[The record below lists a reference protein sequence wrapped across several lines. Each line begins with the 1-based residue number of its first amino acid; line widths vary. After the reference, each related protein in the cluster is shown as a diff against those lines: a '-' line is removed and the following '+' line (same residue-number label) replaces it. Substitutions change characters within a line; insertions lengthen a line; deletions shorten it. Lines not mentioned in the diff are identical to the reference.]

1 MLRLAL
7 VSFFAFTL
15 EQGGASGTITF
26 AKDSEGKPPP
36 GWKAEIT
43 GKGKD
48 CEWRV
53 VADAT
58 APGGKGFALAQ
69 TTASASSIF
78 NLCVFKDV
86 SAKNVELKV
95 HFKANKG
102 ETDQGGGLIW
112 RYQDANNYYVAR
124 MNPLE
129 SNFRVYKVV
138 DGKRIQLES
147 AKDIKIEANTWH
159 TIKVRHEGSQ
169 ITCYVDEKK
178 HLEAKDDTIAA
189 AGKIGLWT
197 KADAETSFDQLQWAN
212 LDKK

>member
-1 MLRLAL
+1 MLHL
-7 VSFFAFTL
+7 VLIPFLAFTL

-26 AKDSEGKPPP
+26 GKDSEGKLPA
-36 GWKAEIT
+36 GWKSAIT

-48 CEWRV
+48 CVWRV
-53 VADAT
+53 EADKT
-58 APGGKGFALAQ
+58 APSGKGFVLAQ
-69 TTASASSIF
+69 TTANDGAIF
-78 NLCVFKDV
+78 NVCVFSEV
-86 SAKNVELKV
+86 SARDVELKV
-95 HFKANKG
+95 HFKAQKG
-102 ETDQGGGLIW
+102 EIDQGGGLVW
-112 RYQDANNYYVAR
+112 RYQDAKNYYVVR

-147 AKDIKIEANTWH
+147 AKDIKIATGTWH

-169 ITCYVDEKK
+169 ITCYVDDKK
-178 HLEAKDDTIAA
+178 HVEAKDDTFA

-197 KADAETSFDQLQWAN
+197 KGDAETSFDQLQWAK